1 NVNTVLNKQ
10 IPDGSFT
17 IASYAQE
24 ILLAGQVATLKD
36 KDKAEIAVKNTAGV
50 KKVWNYLTIK
60 TPETVVDISNDAYLT
75 SAAKTRLI
83 AQKQVNANNI
93 KVVTCAGVVY
103 LLGKDAGDSTQIN
116 GAIEGI
122 KQIDGV
128 KLVVNLIQ
136 K

>member
-1 NVNTVLNKQ
+1 M
-10 IPDGSFT
+10 
-17 IASYAQE
+17 
-24 ILLAGQVATLKD
+24 LAGQVATLKD